1 MRKSL
6 RTAALAGVAAL
17 AVAGTALAAG
27 NDSRVMTVDLP
38 DGSLARIEYK
48 GDVAPRVVVEPGTRF
63 MPVAFA
69 DPSMIAPFALFDR
82 IAADMD
88 RQSAAMLRQVQAL
101 QAGLRDHGGQLDFAK
116 FGNLPAGTVSYR
128 FVSIGDGSRVC
139 SHSWRLTSQG
149 PDQQPKLISASS
161 GDCAADGKM
170 STPVAGGSGS
180 ARTML
185 INHAVVTPPP
195 AAPSTI

>member
-1 MRKSL
+1 MRKLL
-6 RTAALAGVAAL
+6 RTAVLAGVAAA
-17 AVAGTALAAG
+17 AVAGTALAAA
-27 NDSRVMTVDLP
+27 NDSRIMTVDLP

-48 GDVAPRVVVEPGTRF
+48 GDVAPRVVIEPGIRF
-63 MPVAFA
+63 VPVAFG
-69 DPSMIAPFALFDR
+69 DPAIISPFALFDR

-88 RQSAAMLRQVQAL
+88 RQTAAMLRQGQAL
-101 QAGLRDHGGQLDFAK
+101 QAASGDQDGPLDLAK

-128 FVSIGDGSRVC
+128 FVSIGDGGRVC
-139 SHSWRLTSQG
+139 SRSWRLASQG

-170 STPVAGGSGS
+170 PTPVAGGSGS
-180 ARTML
+180 ARTTM